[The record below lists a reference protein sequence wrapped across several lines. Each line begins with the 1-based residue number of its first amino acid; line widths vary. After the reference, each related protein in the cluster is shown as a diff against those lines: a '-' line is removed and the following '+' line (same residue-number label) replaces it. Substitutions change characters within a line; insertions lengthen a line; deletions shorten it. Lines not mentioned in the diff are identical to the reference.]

1 MIYSILQLV
10 DLSIFVFWCHT
21 LTFSMWSKATPLW
34 IDLLDYYMTKSAKHQ
49 FHLSTG
55 ALGVEEFRENIL
67 SSIIFYEYSLI
78 YAIQVGLSSCNLV
91 TLPLME
97 GSPHVSWICWIIDL
111 SHLHSRL
118 ASWIIRIFKWFE
130 KVVTIVFLTDLQD
143 IIVLP

>member
-1 MIYSILQLV
+1 
-10 DLSIFVFWCHT
+10 
-21 LTFSMWSKATPLW
+21 
-34 IDLLDYYMTKSAKHQ
+34 MTKSAKHQ

-97 GSPHVSWICWIIDL
+97 GSPHVS
-111 SHLHSRL
+111 
-118 ASWIIRIFKWFE
+118 
-130 KVVTIVFLTDLQD
+130 
-143 IIVLP
+143 